1 MKNNFF
7 FLRHGEPLIDSQ
19 VPVYEWILT
28 EFGQKQCNNLVERD
42 AFNKID
48 IIYTSKEKK
57 AYLTARPFV
66 VKLKKSIIKKY
77 ELNELKLGNYN
88 FKAKDKFI
96 EYRHKCFLDLDYSEE
111 RGETCREA
119 LNRFQ
124 NIIDKIDLKYQE
136 KSILIVSHG
145 TVLTLYFANLMKI
158 LENGELVF
166 NYWKHLKFCS
176 WGLVKNKKI
185 IKNLFHF

>member
-1 MKNNFF
+1 M
-7 FLRHGEPLIDSQ
+7 
-19 VPVYEWILT
+19 
-28 EFGQKQCNNLVERD
+28 
-42 AFNKID
+42 
-48 IIYTSKEKK
+48 
-57 AYLTARPFV
+57 TARPFV
-66 VKLKKSIIKKY
+66 IKLKKSIIKKS

-124 NIIDKIDLKYQE
+124 NIIDKIDSKYQE
-136 KSILIVSHG
+136 KTILIVSHG